1 MSLEQA
7 DLEVY
12 VDQAAAL
19 TKLPLSPEHRPGVVE
34 NFERIAQIA
43 QLVTEFPLP
52 EDVEAGPIFAP

>member
-12 VDQAAAL
+12 VDQAASL
-19 TKLPLSPEHRPGVVE
+19 IELPLRPEHRPGVVE

-43 QLVTEFPLP
+43 QLVTAFPLP
-52 EDVEAGPIFAP
+52 EDVEAGPTFQP